1 MTPLDID
8 VAVVLE
14 RRHIPP
20 LIPAVAPDYYVSES
34 MALDALEHGTSFNL
48 VHDEIAMKVDVFVL
62 TDDPLDRRQITRR
75 EAVELDTGD
84 MIWVGAPDDQV
95 LRKLFWFRA
104 GGHVS
109 DRQWR
114 DVISILTVQG
124 ERIDRAELQ
133 RTASELGLGDLV
145 ARAIAEA
152 DDSAIP

>member
-20 LIPAVAPDYYVSES
+20 LIAAVAPDYYVSES

-48 VHDEIAMKVDVFVL
+48 VHYESAMKVDVFVL
-62 TDDPLDRRQITRR
+62 TDD
-75 EAVELDTGD
+75 
-84 MIWVGAPDDQV
+84 QV
-95 LRKLFWFRA
+95 LRKLFWFRP

-133 RTASELGLGDLV
+133 RTADESGLGDLM

>member
-1 MTPLDID
+1 

-14 RRHIPP
+14 RRHISH
-20 LIPAVAPDYYVSES
+20 LIAAVAPDYYVSES
-34 MALDALEHGTSFNL
+34 MMLDALEHGTSFNL
-48 VHDEIAMKVDVFVL
+48 VHDESAMKVDVLVL

-84 MIWVGAPDDQV
+84 VIWVGAPDDQV

-114 DVISILTVQG
+114 DVIAILTVQG

-133 RTASELGLGDLV
+133 RTADELGLGDLV